1 MDYLGVGKNVQAHGH
16 FACSYHLMIS
26 LKNNILSSYTT
37 PANAISPSSLIPECP
52 SSQHLPSVVV
62 RHLQTSPLEPTLD
75 VEPLVRLA
83 AIQDGLVTPD
93 LLSHEI
99 QRLNDPRPQ
108 LLALLVLGHSNVLDV
123 SNKPQLVDE
132 LALDDQRTGAD
143 DMLGGVEDGDQEV

>member
-1 MDYLGVGKNVQAHGH
+1 M
-16 FACSYHLMIS
+16 
-26 LKNNILSSYTT
+26 
-37 PANAISPSSLIPECP
+37 
-52 SSQHLPSVVV
+52 
-62 RHLQTSPLEPTLD
+62 RHLQASPLVATLD
-75 VEPLVRLA
+75 IEAFVGLR

-99 QRLNDPRPQ
+99 QRLNDPQPQ